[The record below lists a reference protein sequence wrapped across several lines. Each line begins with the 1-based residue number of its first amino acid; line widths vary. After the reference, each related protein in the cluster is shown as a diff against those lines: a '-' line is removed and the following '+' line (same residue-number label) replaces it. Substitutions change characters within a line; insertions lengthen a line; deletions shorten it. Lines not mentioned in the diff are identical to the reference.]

1 MSREERGGF
10 ESTLTRIIVGF
21 DIYQTIGATTRDIH
35 VATYLLISV
44 ERTLLNQATF
54 FLLGI
59 CVFHGSSPTISIR
72 NKSNENY
79 LSQENRKNNDTA
91 EDINNV

>member
-21 DIYQTIGATTRDIH
+21 DIYQTIGATTRDM
-35 VATYLLISV
+35 ATYLLISV

-54 FLLGI
+54 FLRGI
-59 CVFHGSSPTISIR
+59 CVFHGSFPTISIR